1 MRRLFVVLMLAA
13 GGLPQT
19 ARGRQADSGV
29 WLDPATKLTWA
40 AADNGIGASAA
51 QAARYCGAL
60 TLGGH
65 KDWRLPDIE
74 ELQGLFGG
82 PADGNGR
89 HLVGPVKVTG
99 WAWSSTPGQQ
109 PGEQWVLDFGDGGRA
124 SAVTGDSGLNRALC
138 VRGHGRKRAP
148 AQR

>member
-1 MRRLFVVLMLAA
+1 MRRFSVILVLAVS
-13 GGLPQT
+13 GLSQT
-19 ARGRQADSGV
+19 ARGRQSDTAA
-29 WLDPATKLTWA
+29 WRDPATGLTWA
-40 AADNGIGASAA
+40 AADNGIGVSAG

-65 KDWRLPDIE
+65 QDWRLPGIE
-74 ELQGLFGG
+74 ELQGIFGG
-82 PADGNGR
+82 PPDGNGR
-89 HLVGPVKVTG
+89 RLAGPVKATG

-138 VRGHGRKRAP
+138 VRGHSRRKAP
-148 AQR
+148 NQR